1 MAAPYQKYHLG
12 WPWTPRQVENL
23 DDMLAD
29 IFKWLTDLSNTVAAI
44 PSGGIVVTSTAPA
57 GSRHSSQD
65 GVDGE
70 DGAPGAPG
78 PSGIQGL
85 TGVGIPGYN
94 GEDGDEA
101 QPFCLSGV
109 APLPGTKVY
118 FVSDTSGGAVNR
130 KLTFY
135 NGLLVSET

>member
-1 MAAPYQKYHLG
+1 MAAPFQKYHLG
-12 WPWTPRQVENL
+12 WPWSPRQVENL

-29 IFKWLTDLSNTVAAI
+29 IFKGLTDLATTVAAI
-44 PSGGIVVTSTAPA
+44 PAGGIILTPSVSV
-57 GSRHSSQD
+57 GSLPSARD
-65 GVDGE
+65 GQDGE
-70 DGAPGAPG
+70 DGIPGPPG

-118 FVSDTSGGAVNR
+118 FVSDTSGGAVTR